1 MSLRCPNRI
10 QCVVGDILELRAAQ
24 LLQGSAPDLGLLLR
38 RDLFRQLVP
47 TPVALDELSNQLVR
61 VYRSLV

>member
-1 MSLRCPNRI
+1 
-10 QCVVGDILELRAAQ
+10 VGDILELRAAQ